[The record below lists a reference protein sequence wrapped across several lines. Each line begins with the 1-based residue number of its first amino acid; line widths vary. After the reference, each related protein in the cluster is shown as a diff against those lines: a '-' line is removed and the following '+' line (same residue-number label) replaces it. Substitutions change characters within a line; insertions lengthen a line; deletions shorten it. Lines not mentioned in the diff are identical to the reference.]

1 MAEIEA
7 LARHA
12 GVPVAADVRAQKMRY
27 LDHSP
32 PTMRSSMMVDITSGR
47 PLELEA
53 LMGAVVRRGLAA
65 GIPTP
70 VMATLYGILKPFEHG
85 APQP

>member
-1 MAEIEA
+1 
-7 LARHA
+7 
-12 GVPVAADVRAQKMRY
+12 
-27 LDHSP
+27 
-32 PTMRSSMMVDITSGR
+32 MMVDITSGR

-53 LMGAVVRRGLAA
+53 LVGAVVRRGRDA

-85 APQP
+85 AVPR